1 MNSIS
6 TTRSA
11 WLTVLAVVAVVFG
24 VMTLVSGAL
33 TLFNAE
39 VQRSAGNFVGF
50 VLWFNFLA
58 GLAYVV
64 AGVGLWLRRRWSVW
78 LSFAIA
84 AATLVIFA
92 AFGMQV
98 WRGGSFEMR
107 TVWAMAFRALTW
119 LTISAVAYAKL
130 ATPRLRLN
138 A

>member
-1 MNSIS
+1 MKSPA
-6 TTRSA
+6 TLRSP
-11 WLTVLAVVAVVFG
+11 WLVALSVVAIVFG
-24 VMTLVSGAL
+24 LMTLVSGAL

-64 AGVGLWLRRRWSVW
+64 AGVGLWLRQRWAVW

-84 AATLVIFA
+84 AATVFIFA

-98 WRGGSFEMR
+98 WRGGSYEMR
-107 TVWAMAFRALTW
+107 TVWAMAFRAVTW
-119 LTISAVAYAKL
+119 LVISTVAYAKL
-130 ATPRLRLN
+130 ITTPLRLN